1 MIKYKSAQ
9 NYVIKY
15 LVNLKRRHKRAIIIT
30 IDLILMYI
38 ALWSA
43 LYLRLSQFYIPS
55 TPILTLIFLS
65 APIIGVGVYQHM
77 KVYQQ
82 VTRYLDKSFIV
93 RITLSTGL
101 SVLIWSLL
109 IVLCGAVE
117 VPRSVVIMY
126 GVLTV
131 LFIWLGR
138 EAISWILKDIPLPHP
153 GLPKQTAPDNVLIYG
168 AGRAGMQLL
177 QDLKTNT
184 NYKTV
189 GLIDDNKC
197 VLGQRISGLKVYSPD
212 RIGRF
217 IAQDNIK
224 EIFLALPY
232 VSWAQKRKIIKSLE
246 KYRVIVKALPAMS
259 DIASG
264 KVEVSNLKP
273 IDILDLLG
281 RPPVPPAPQ
290 LMDKNIKEKA
300 VLVTGA
306 GGSIGSE
313 LSRQILKQKP
323 RILVLFDVSEVA
335 LYEIEDELKELK
347 DKTSALELEECKL
360 QYTTEIIPVLGSVL
374 DTDLVESTLLQYG
387 IDTIYHAAAYKHVPL
402 VEQNPFSGIRNNTF
416 GTLTVARMAEKV
428 GVEHFVL
435 ISTDKAV
442 RPTNIMGASKRLAE
456 LILQAFAEKTKNTIF
471 TMVRFGNVLDS
482 SGSVIKRFQKQIRKG
497 GPVTVT
503 HPNINRFFMSIPE
516 AAGLVIQA
524 GAMAKGG
531 DVFVLDMG
539 EPIKI
544 DDLARSMISLFGL
557 EIKSNDN
564 PEGDIAIEYVGLRRG
579 EKLYEELLIG
589 ENTTGTEHPRIMK
602 NMEPHIPGP
611 ELEAILKRIARAI
624 EAKDLDT
631 ILLILRKT
639 VEGYQPPE
647 DQKSEA
653 LHAGKRRWPARLQT
667 IH

>member
-1 MIKYKSAQ
+1 MPKYKYDK
-9 NYVIKY
+9 NKLITW
-15 LVNLKRRHKRAIIIT
+15 LVNLKRRYKRAIIISM
-30 IDLILMYI
+30 DLCVMYL
-38 ALWSA
+38 ALWGA
-43 LYLRLSQFYIPS
+43 LYLRLSEFYIPP
-55 TPILTLIFLS
+55 TPLLTLIFLS
-65 APIIGVGVYQHM
+65 APIIGVSVYHNM

-93 RITLSTGL
+93 RITLSTCLG
-101 SVLIWSLL
+101 VLIWSLV
-109 IVLCGAVE
+109 IVLSGAVE

-126 GVLTV
+126 GVLSV

-138 EAISWILKDIPLPHP
+138 EAISWVLKDIPLPHP
-153 GLPKQTAPDNVLIYG
+153 AARKQAPPRNVLIYG
-168 AGRAGMQLL
+168 AGRAGIQLL
-177 QDLKTNT
+177 SDLKNNT
-184 NYKTV
+184 DYKTV

-212 RIGRF
+212 RIGRY
-217 IAQDNIK
+217 IAQDDVK
-224 EIFLALPY
+224 EIFIALPY
-232 VSWAQKRKIIKSLE
+232 VSWTQKRKIIQSLE
-246 KYRVIVKALPAMS
+246 KYRVAVKALPAMG

-273 IDILDLLG
+273 IDIMDLLG

-300 VLVTGA
+300 VMVTGA

-313 LSRQILKQKP
+313 LSRQILKQRP
-323 RILVLFDVSEVA
+323 RILVLFDVSEAA
-335 LYEIEDELKELK
+335 LYEIEDELNELK
-347 DKTSALELEECKL
+347 NNNIKNETEGDTKPYA
-360 QYTTEIIPVLGSVL
+360 TEIFPILGSVL
-374 DTDLVESTLLQYG
+374 DTDLIESTLRDYE
-387 IDTIYHAAAYKHVPL
+387 IETIYHAAAYKHVPL
-402 VEQNPFSGIRNNTF
+402 VEQNPFSGLRNNTF

-428 GVEHFVL
+428 GVEQFVL
-435 ISTDKAV
+435 VSTDKAV

-456 LILQAFAEKTKNTIF
+456 LILQALAEKTKQTTF

-482 SGSVIKRFQKQIRKG
+482 SGSVIKRFQKQIKNG

-557 EIKSNDN
+557 EIKSNEN
-564 PEGDIAIEYVGLRRG
+564 PEGDIAIEYIGLRRG

-589 ENTTGTEHPRIMK
+589 KNTAGTEHPRIMK

-639 VEGYQPPE
+639 VEGYQPPKDE
-647 DQKSEA
+647 KTATLQTKQ
-653 LHAGKRRWPARLQT
+653 RPWPARLQT

>member
-1 MIKYKSAQ
+1 
-9 NYVIKY
+9 
-15 LVNLKRRHKRAIIIT
+15 
-30 IDLILMYI
+30 MYI
-38 ALWSA
+38 SLWSA
-43 LYLRLSQFYIPS
+43 LYLRLSEFYLPP
-55 TPILTLIFLS
+55 TPLLALIFIS
-65 APIIGVGVYQHM
+65 APIIGVCVYYHM

-93 RITLSTGL
+93 RITASTSL
-101 SVLIWSLL
+101 SVLIWSLM

-138 EAISWILKDIPLPHP
+138 EAISWILKDIPLPQPAIRKH
-153 GLPKQTAPDNVLIYG
+153 TAPKNVLIYG
-168 AGRAGMQLL
+168 AGRAGVQLL
-177 QDLKTNT
+177 SDLKSNT
-184 NYKTV
+184 DYNTV

-197 VLGQRISGLKVYSPD
+197 VLGQRINGLKVYPPD
-212 RIGRF
+212 RIGRYV
-217 IAQDNIK
+217 AQDNVK
-224 EIFLALPY
+224 EIFIALPY
-232 VSWAQKRKIIKSLE
+232 VSWTQKRKIIRSLE
-246 KYRVIVKALPAMS
+246 KYRVTVKALPAMG

-273 IDILDLLG
+273 IDIMDLLG

-290 LMDKNIKEKA
+290 LMNKNIKEKA
-300 VLVTGA
+300 VMVTGA

-313 LSRQILKQKP
+313 LSRQILKQRP
-323 RILVLFDVSEVA
+323 RILVLFDVSEAA
-335 LYEIEDELKELK
+335 LYEIDDEIRELK
-347 DKTSALELEECKL
+347 DKASSGDQSDEKPH
-360 QYTTEIIPVLGSVL
+360 YTTEIFPILGSVL
-374 DTDLVESTLLQYG
+374 DTDLIETTLRNYE

-402 VEQNPFSGIRNNTF
+402 VEQNPFSGLRNNTF

-428 GVEHFVL
+428 GVEQFVL
-435 ISTDKAV
+435 VSTDKAV

-456 LILQAFAEKTKNTIF
+456 LILQALAEKTKNTVF
-471 TMVRFGNVLDS
+471 TIVRFGNVLDS
-482 SGSVIKRFQKQIRKG
+482 SGSVIKRFQKQIRNG

-557 EIKSNDN
+557 DIRSNEN
-564 PEGDIAIEYVGLRRG
+564 PEGDIAIEYIGLRRG

-589 ENTTGTEHPRIMK
+589 KNTAGTEHPRIMK

-611 ELEAILKRIARAI
+611 ELEAILKRLARAI

-639 VEGYQPPE
+639 VEGYQPPK
-647 DQKSEA
+647 DLQTEA
-653 LHAGKRRWPARLQT
+653 LHTGRKRWPARLQT